1 MFDVAVGIWKT
12 SLSVLHERSTDSL
25 QVTAVADE
33 GFTFPL
39 LSDVSLEVS
48 VAYGAAADTSAGN
61 ADRIAVLVGQDG
73 LVKRVWSQVDA
84 RKFPQTCL
92 DEMK

>member
-1 MFDVAVGIWKT
+1 MLTTGA
-12 SLSVLHERSTDSL
+12 
-25 QVTAVADE
+25 AVADE
-33 GFTFPL
+33 GFTFAL

-61 ADRIAVLVGQDG
+61 AGRIAVLVGQDG
-73 LVKRVWSQVDA
+73 LVKRVWSTVDA
-84 RKFPQTCL
+84 RKFPKTCL